1 MNKFPYN
8 EGCKNKGSMK
18 SLINSILKFLLI
30 NIYILEVLNRFPSN
44 TGCKIVGFIRNPYK
58 IKKKKNSI
66 QLKNIFRKLLKIV
79 DF

>member
-1 MNKFPYN
+1 
-8 EGCKNKGSMK
+8 MK

-58 IKKKKNSI
+58 IKKKKSI